1 MTRTELPWLL
11 WGRLVRP
18 FPLAASLACADLAVL
33 IVTGSSVWGDTRD
46 LWSVAVAALCVLAVV
61 LLWAAWWGRSSAL
74 MSHGLLLVAAIFTMR
89 SVYVWRV
96 GDNFWT
102 AGIGFSIAL
111 AAAGAYLLER
121 STGTWDV
128 RVGRRE

>member
-18 FPLAASLACADLAVL
+18 FPLAASMACADLFML
-33 IVTGSSVWGDTRD
+33 IVTGNSVWGDTRD
-46 LWSVAVAALCVLAVV
+46 WWSVTIAVLCVVAVV
-61 LLWAAWWGRSSAL
+61 LLWVAWWGRSSAL
-74 MSHGLLLVAAIFTMR
+74 MSHGLLLVAGIFTMR
-89 SVYVWRV
+89 SVYVWQV
-96 GDNFWT
+96 GSFWT
-102 AGIGFSIAL
+102 AGIGFSIAF